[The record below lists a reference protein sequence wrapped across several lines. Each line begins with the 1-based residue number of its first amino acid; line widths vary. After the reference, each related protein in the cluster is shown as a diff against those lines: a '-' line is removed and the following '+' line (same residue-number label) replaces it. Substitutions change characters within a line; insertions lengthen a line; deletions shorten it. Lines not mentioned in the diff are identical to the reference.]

1 MEGIGELFAQTVFS
15 GALLVAIPFAMLAGI
30 VSFLS
35 PCVLPLVPGFLGY
48 VSGLAD
54 PEARAGRR
62 RVVYGTVLFIFGF
75 SAVFIAYGAAFG
87 ALGSWLVQWQDLLV
101 RILGVL
107 VIVMGLVMVGAF
119 ATLQRTVKPS
129 WTPAT
134 GLAGAPLLGVVFG
147 LGWTPCIGPTLSAI
161 VALSLTGGSP
171 WRGALLGVAYCLGIG
186 VPFLL
191 AALGVSWATRALAVL
206 RRHIRLI
213 NLFGGGILIMLGALM
228 VTGVWGALIR
238 GLQGLIGSF
247 TTVI

>member
-1 MEGIGELFAQTVFS
+1 MEGIGEFFAQTVFS

-48 VSGLAD
+48 VSGLAE
-54 PEARAGRR
+54 PAARAGRR

-101 RILGVL
+101 RVLGVL
-107 VIVMGLVMVGAF
+107 VIAMGLVMVGAF
-119 ATLQRTVKPS
+119 AALQRTIKPS

-134 GLAGAPLLGVVFG
+134 GLVGAPLLGVVFG

-191 AALGVSWATRALAVL
+191 AALGMSWATRALAVL

-213 NLFGGGILIMLGALM
+213 NLLGGGILIMLGALM

-238 GLQGLIGSF
+238 GLQGLISSF

>member
-1 MEGIGELFAQTVFS
+1 MDGIGEFFAQTVFS
-15 GALLVAIPFAMLAGI
+15 GALLAAIPLAMVAGI

-54 PEARAGRR
+54 ADTRSGRR
-62 RVVYGTVLFIFGF
+62 RVVYGTVLFILGF
-75 SAVFIAYGAAFG
+75 SAVFIAYGTAFG
-87 ALGSWLVQWQDLLV
+87 ALGAWLVQWQDLLV
-101 RILGVL
+101 RLLGVL
-107 VIVMGLVMVGAF
+107 VIVMGLVMVGTF
-119 ATLQRTVKPS
+119 AALQRTIKPS

-147 LGWTPCIGPTLSAI
+147 LGWTPCIGPTLSAV
-161 VALSLTGGSP
+161 VALSLTGGTP
-171 WRGALLGVAYCLGIG
+171 WRGALLGLAYCLGIG
-186 VPFLL
+186 IPFLL
-191 AALGVSWATRALAVL
+191 TALGVSWATRALAVL

-213 NLFGGGILIMLGALM
+213 NLLGGGILILLGALM

-238 GLQGLIGSF
+238 QIQGVIGSF